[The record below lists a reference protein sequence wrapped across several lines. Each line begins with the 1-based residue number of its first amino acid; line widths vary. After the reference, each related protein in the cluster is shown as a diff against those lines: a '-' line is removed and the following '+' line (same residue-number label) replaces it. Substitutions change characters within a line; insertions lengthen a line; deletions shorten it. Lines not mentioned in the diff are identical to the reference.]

1 MNSKLQKNNRNIC
14 FNDTPATPVEH
25 NNAFEV
31 DRATDMLRRHKLPAT
46 DQIPSQL
53 IKAGRRTIGSE
64 IHELMNYIL
73 NKE

>member
-1 MNSKLQKNNRNIC
+1 
-14 FNDTPATPVEH
+14 VEH